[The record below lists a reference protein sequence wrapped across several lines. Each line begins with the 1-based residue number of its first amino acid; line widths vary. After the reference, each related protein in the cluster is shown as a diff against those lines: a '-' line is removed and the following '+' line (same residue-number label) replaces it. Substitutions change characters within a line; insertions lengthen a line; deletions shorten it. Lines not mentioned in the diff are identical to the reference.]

1 MHKVI
6 NKDYKEI
13 KEIKDYSSLTYSKS
27 LISYRSVLC
36 IHLFYLYVKTIFI
49 YLFELTVV
57 KSDPSF
63 YEILFFFAGIKFY

>member
-27 LISYRSVLC
+27 LISSPVGFMYSSFLSLC
-36 IHLFYLYVKTIFI
+36 KNNF